1 MVQYMF
7 DERSDACALLVTIP
21 VIIEQIVFYKIFYS
35 GGDKIVFGV
44 LNHNL
49 NTSIT

>member
-1 MVQYMF
+1 MF

-21 VIIEQIVFYKIFYS
+21 VIIEQIVFYKILYS

-44 LNHNL
+44 LNDNL